1 MLLVID
7 NYDSF
12 TFNLVQYLSELG
24 GNVEVYRNDK
34 ISIAQLSEL
43 SPERIMISPGPGT
56 PNDAGISMAI
66 IEAIA
71 GKIPLLG
78 VCLGHQCIG
87 QVYGGKITSATDIM
101 HGKLS
106 MVYHNNCGVFAHI
119 PSPFQATRYH
129 SLVVDKA
136 CLPECLEVTAW
147 TQTANGEIDEI
158 MGLRHKTLAIE
169 GVQFHPESI
178 MSEHGHA
185 LLQNFLNTG
194 T

>member
-87 QVYGGKITSATDIM
+87 QVYGVKSPLPQILCTASYRWFITTTAVCSPIFPRPFRQRVTTHWWSIKPVYPSAWKSLPGHKQPM
-101 HGKLS
+101 VKSMKLWAFDTKHWQLKEFNS
-106 MVYHNNCGVFAHI
+106 TPN
-119 PSPFQATRYH
+119 R
-129 SLVVDKA
+129 
-136 CLPECLEVTAW
+136 
-147 TQTANGEIDEI
+147 
-158 MGLRHKTLAIE
+158 
-169 GVQFHPESI
+169 
-178 MSEHGHA
+178 
-185 LLQNFLNTG
+185 
-194 T
+194 